1 MRQNRPSSYFQKRQP
16 VVVPETPPSLFKKI
30 KKRIVIYY
38 KRFSIVFLLA
48 AVVLIAFLSI
58 LTYDLT
64 RPASQHLTPDD
75 IAAITKQTL
84 ASMPPQPSYAA
95 VAYQIIQP
103 SIVQIRATGPKTS
116 GKIEGSI
123 GTGVIIDDDGKI
135 LTSLHIVQD
144 AFEIKVIFADGSE
157 SPAQLTMKQ
166 PETDLAVLTPSIVP
180 DDVVVATITSSSTLN
195 VGDEVVAVGN
205 PFAILNSV
213 TAGVISGL
221 GRDYKS
227 PDLGT
232 TLKNLIQFDAA
243 VNPGNSGGP
252 LINRYGEVVGI
263 ITALFNPTGTNVFIG
278 IGFAVPIETASSA
291 AGSPPY

>member
-1 MRQNRPSSYFQKRQP
+1 MQRRQP
-16 VVVPETPPSLFKKI
+16 VVPETPPSLLKKI
-30 KKRIVIYY
+30 QKRLVTYY
-38 KRFSIVFLLA
+38 KRFPIVFLLA

-64 RPASQHLTPDD
+64 RSASQHLTPDD
-75 IAAITKQTL
+75 IDAAVKQTL
-84 ASMPPQPSYAA
+84 ASMPPKPSYAA
-95 VAYQIIQP
+95 QAYQIIQP
-103 SIVQIRATGPKTS
+103 SIVQIRATGPKAG

-144 AFEIKVIFADGSE
+144 AFEIKVIFADGTESE
-157 SPAQLTMKQ
+157 AFISMKQ
-166 PETDLAVLTPSIVP
+166 PETDLAVLKPSIVP
-180 DDVVVATITSSSTLN
+180 DDMIVATITSSNTLSI
-195 VGDEVVAVGN
+195 GDEVIAVGN

-252 LINRYGEVVGI
+252 LVNRYGEVVGI